1 MRFTAKSIGKK
12 IGVRLDRGTIQE
24 YTITSNTPRLKNG
37 DVLLTIDNV
46 EMNEGQHYV
55 SIYGTGD
62 EVRFSEIYFEKAS
75 YDDDF
80 SLLFDS
86 QFSAKGYYVRNN
98 LNLSDKG
105 IHSDN
110 QNSCGL
116 ITKTNHTNVSL
127 DIDFNLN
134 SVSNS
139 GYISLLLNVKN
150 YTKNDADGTTLYL
163 RYVDYNRSLLLK
175 SASVN
180 YTIGS
185 SANLKIVQEGNAY
198 TAYFNDE
205 AKISIVSN
213 IGNLNGAVGV
223 LMASCNAYVEMLNV
237 VSM

>member
-1 MRFTAKSIGKK
+1 MWIN
-12 IGVRLDRGTIQE
+12 
-24 YTITSNTPRLKNG
+24 Y
-37 DVLLTIDNV
+37 
-46 EMNEGQHYV
+46 
-55 SIYGTGD
+55 
-62 EVRFSEIYFEKAS
+62 
-75 YDDDF
+75 
-80 SLLFDS
+80 
-86 QFSAKGYYVRNN
+86 
-98 LNLSDKG
+98 
-105 IHSDN
+105 
-110 QNSCGL
+110 
-116 ITKTNHTNVSL
+116 KTNHTNVSL

-150 YTKNDADGTTLYL
+150 YTKNDAVDSDGGDNNNTFQGYRLEFDGTTLYL

-185 SANLKIVQEGNAY
+185 SANLKIVQEGNTY